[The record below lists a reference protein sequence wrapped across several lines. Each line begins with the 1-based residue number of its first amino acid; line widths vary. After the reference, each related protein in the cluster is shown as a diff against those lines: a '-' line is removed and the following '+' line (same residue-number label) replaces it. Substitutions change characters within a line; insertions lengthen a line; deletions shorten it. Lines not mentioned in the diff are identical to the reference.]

1 MSLVNISLLD
11 KIDLS
16 KDVIRL
22 PQGTYILIEEYD
34 NRGNVNKSYDGYYS
48 SNEMLNSR
56 KNKIILY
63 RTRDNNGTPIR
74 RNYVL
79 DPNNYKAYY
88 FNGDFPPPLTYGLE
102 GNGTRSG
109 GTRSK
114 KRRRRR
120 TKRR

>member
-1 MSLVNISLLD
+1 MSLV

-16 KDVIRL
+16 KDVIGL
-22 PQGTYILIEEYD
+22 PQGTYVVIEEYD
-34 NRGNVNKSYDGYYS
+34 RGGSIEKTYDGYYS
-48 SNEMLNSR
+48 SNEMLDSR

-63 RTRDNNGTPIR
+63 KTRDDNGTPIGG

-79 DPNNYKAYY
+79 DPNKRYPDKAYY
-88 FNGDFPPPLTYGLE
+88 FNGSFPPPLTYGIE
-102 GNGTRSG
+102 GNGPRSG

>member
-1 MSLVNISLLD
+1 MSLVE
-11 KIDLS
+11 IDLS
-16 KDVIRL
+16 KYIITL
-22 PQGTYILIEEYD
+22 PQGTYVVIEEYD
-34 NRGNVNKSYDGYYS
+34 RGGIIEKKYDGYYN
-48 SNEMLNSR
+48 SNRMLDSL

-63 RTRDNNGTPIR
+63 RTRDNDGTPMGGR
-74 RNYVL
+74 SYVL
-79 DPNNYKAYY
+79 DPNKRYPDKAYY
-88 FNGDFPPPLTYGLE
+88 FNGSFPPPLTYGLE

>member
-63 RTRDNNGTPIR
+63 RP
-74 RNYVL
+74 
-79 DPNNYKAYY
+79 K
-88 FNGDFPPPLTYGLE
+88 
-102 GNGTRSG
+102 
-109 GTRSK
+109 
-114 KRRRRR
+114 
-120 TKRR
+120 

>member
-1 MSLVNISLLD
+1 MSLVE
-11 KIDLS
+11 IDLS
-16 KDVIRL
+16 KDVIGL
-22 PQGTYILIEEYD
+22 PQGTYVVIEEYD
-34 NRGNVNKSYDGYYS
+34 RGGSIEKTYDGYYS
-48 SNEMLNSR
+48 SNEMLDSR

-79 DPNNYKAYY
+79 DPNKRYPDKAYY
-88 FNGDFPPPLTYGLE
+88 FNGDFPPPLTYGIE
-102 GNGTRSG
+102 GNGPRSG